1 MEVNLSRGA
10 VAAMSEQPAALRLR
24 PVLQVAGAQQLPGL
38 PWSAASTPRCRL
50 VLSDGVHCL
59 QGMLVSGLAHLVAD
73 GALRR
78 GTVLRLLEYQCCT
91 VRNRR

>member
-1 MEVNLSRGA
+1 MEVNLLRGA

-38 PWSAASTPRCRL
+38 PRSAASTPRCRL

-78 GTVLRLLEYQCCT
+78 GTVLRLLEYQCST
-91 VRNRR
+91 IRNRR

>member
-24 PVLQVAGAQQLPGL
+24 PVLQVADARQLPGL
-38 PWSAASTPRCRL
+38 PRSASSTPRCRL

-59 QGMLVSGLAHLVAD
+59 QGVLVSGLAHLVAD

-78 GTVLRLLEYQCCT
+78 GTVLRLLEYQCST
-91 VRNRR
+91 IRNRR